1 MRSIAALLVSLS
13 LVALTIAPTD
23 AATGDKVLS
32 NTRGDVS
39 YSVART
45 GSPKTTVA
53 ANASIA
59 LPDNDWALTG
69 SNSQGALGLPDSSRI
84 LLGQN
89 TSVQLQKFDQAG
101 ITTANFAVVGKV
113 RFTVQH
119 PAGAHANY
127 TFSTPTAQIAVRGTA
142 GDISWDENTQ
152 TLQVNCYELS
162 DPTLPIQITLSD
174 GSVFTLSAGQ
184 SLIAHFPLNPAD
196 PPHVQ
201 QVTKPLANTFAEFG
215 TPPNANALGL
225 ISKPWFAAGGWLL
238 LIPIIIIVANPHHTD
253 TPSGPSSGSFPV
265 GVSFKIKR

>member
-13 LVALTIAPTD
+13 LIALTIAPSD
-23 AATGDKVLS
+23 AAGDKVLS
-32 NTRGDVS
+32 NTRGDVA
-39 YSVART
+39 YSTAQT
-45 GSPKTTVA
+45 GSPRTPVA

-69 SNSQGALGLPDSSRI
+69 SDSQGALGLPDSSRI

-89 TSVQLQKFDQAG
+89 TAVQLQKFDQAG

-119 PAGAHANY
+119 PAGARANY
-127 TFSTPTAQIAVRGTA
+127 TFSTGTAQIAVRGTA
-142 GDISWDENTQ
+142 GDISWDGN

-162 DPTLPIQITLSD
+162 DPALPIQITLAD

-201 QVTKPLANTFAEFG
+201 QVTKPLADTFAEFG
-215 TPPNANALGL
+215 TPPNAKALGL
-225 ISKPWFAAGGWLL
+225 ASKPWFAAGGWLL
-238 LIPIIIIVANPHHTD
+238 LIPIAIIIANPHHTD
-253 TPSGPSSGSFPV
+253 TAGPNSGSFPV